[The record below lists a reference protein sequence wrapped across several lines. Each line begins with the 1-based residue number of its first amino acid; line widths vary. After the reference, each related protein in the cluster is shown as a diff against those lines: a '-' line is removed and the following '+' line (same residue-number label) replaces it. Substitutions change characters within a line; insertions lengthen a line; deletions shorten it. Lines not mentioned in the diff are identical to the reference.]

1 MTNTNAHDTA
11 ELVIVANRLPLRR
24 SVDAE
29 GIVSWLP
36 SPGGL
41 VTAIQPMIEQFDRTA
56 AWIGWD
62 GTTGEEPQEPFGDG
76 RITAVPFEMSEEEVR
91 RFYQGSANAALWP
104 LYHDAI
110 RPPLFDAESWEV
122 YTHVNRRY
130 AEATAEWVAPGGV
143 VWIHDYH
150 FQLVP
155 QMLRDLRPDV
165 RIGFFLHIP
174 FPPTELF
181 TQLPWRTEV
190 LRGLLG
196 ADLVGFQEPVAAR
209 NFGVLTRRFGLAT
222 GAMPVLSSGG
232 RRVRVG
238 TYPASIDVDW
248 FARISADPQTAGAAG
263 DLRVQLGSP
272 QRVLL
277 GVDRLDYTKGI
288 DARLE
293 AFRSFVVEHKLRPSD
308 VTMVQVAV
316 PSREDVG
323 AYETERQKI
332 EQLVGE
338 INGDHGEVGAP
349 LVHYLYRSVDQRELV
364 ALYRAADVMLVTPF
378 RDGMNLVAKEY
389 VASRVDN
396 DGVLVLS
403 EFAAASRELQAAL
416 QVNPH
421 DQPGMVDAISKAVWM
436 PDRERRQR
444 MRRMRRSVGAWTAQD
459 WAEAFLSDL
468 AAQGEGQRTIDG
480 HQRGRD
486 PS

>member
-1 MTNTNAHDTA
+1 
-11 ELVIVANRLPLRR
+11 
-24 SVDAE
+24 
-29 GIVSWLP
+29 
-36 SPGGL
+36 
-41 VTAIQPMIEQFDRTA
+41 
-56 AWIGWD
+56 
-62 GTTGEEPQEPFGDG
+62 
-76 RITAVPFEMSEEEVR
+76 
-91 RFYQGSANAALWP
+91 
-104 LYHDAI
+104 
-110 RPPLFDAESWEV
+110 
-122 YTHVNRRY
+122 
-130 AEATAEWVAPGGV
+130 
-143 VWIHDYH
+143 
-150 FQLVP
+150 
-155 QMLRDLRPDV
+155 
-165 RIGFFLHIP
+165 
-174 FPPTELF
+174 
-181 TQLPWRTEV
+181 
-190 LRGLLG
+190 
-196 ADLVGFQEPVAAR
+196 
-209 NFGVLTRRFGLAT
+209 
-222 GAMPVLSSGG
+222 MPVLSSGG

-238 TYPASIDVDW
+238 TYPASINVDW
-248 FARISADPQTAGAAG
+248 FASISSDPSTAAAAA

-293 AFRSFVVEHKLRPSD
+293 AFRAFVVENKLRPSD

-364 ALYRAADVMLVTPF
+364 ALYRAADIMLVTPF

-389 VASRVDN
+389 VSSRVDN

-421 DQPGMVDAISKAVWM
+421 DRPGMVEAISKAVWM
-436 PDRERRQR
+436 PERERRQR

-468 AAQGEGQRTIDG
+468 AAQGERQRTTDG
-480 HQRGRD
+480 QQRGHD
-486 PS
+486 PL